1 MKAFARMFV
10 WWINMDK
17 DIEQMVKQCS
27 QCQQVRPSPPVAPLH
42 PWQWPIRPWA
52 RIHLDFAGP
61 VQGKMLLVAVDAHSK
76 WIEVQTMSTTTA
88 AATIEQLRVMF
99 ARWGIPETI
108 VSDNGPQFVAQEFKQ
123 FCKLNGVKQVLVA
136 PYHPSSN
143 GLAERAVKTI
153 KEGIRKMSE
162 GSLLDKVSRFLFHY
176 RLTPQSTTGKAPAEL
191 MMGCRIPRSRLDL
204 VQPCLQERV
213 HTKQQKQ
220 KQVHDKHSRERA
232 FQEGE
237 RVYVKNYRG
246 SGTQWW
252 LPGKIVSIT
261 GPVSAIVELADGTRV
276 RKHFDQIRKR
286 EAEMVEHSG
295 DEQSFE
301 LETESCTDVGDNL
314 ESSAEALESND
325 DPESVVREPEPFH
338 QLPPPSTRKTYP
350 RRSRKPPDYLGTT
363 S

>member
-1 MKAFARMFV
+1 M
-10 WWINMDK
+10 
-17 DIEQMVKQCS
+17 
-27 QCQQVRPSPPVAPLH
+27 
-42 PWQWPIRPWA
+42 
-52 RIHLDFAGP
+52 
-61 VQGKMLLVAVDAHSK
+61 
-76 WIEVQTMSTTTA
+76 
-88 AATIEQLRVMF
+88 
-99 ARWGIPETI
+99 
-108 VSDNGPQFVAQEFKQ
+108 
-123 FCKLNGVKQVLVA
+123 LVA

-153 KEGIRKMSE
+153 KEGIWKMSE

-191 MMGCRIPRSRLDL
+191 MMRGRIPRSRLDL
-204 VQPCLQERV
+204 VKPCLQERV

-220 KQVHDKHSRERA
+220 KQVHNKHSRERA

-246 SGTQWW
+246 SGTQW

-325 DPESVVREPEPFH
+325 DPESGVREPEPSH

-350 RRSRKPPDYLGTT
+350 RRSRKETPGLSRYDFIRGEEFSDCMCWTEQLYFVFIVCIMCYVVTFT
-363 S
+363 SCVVVPLLCHFLVV